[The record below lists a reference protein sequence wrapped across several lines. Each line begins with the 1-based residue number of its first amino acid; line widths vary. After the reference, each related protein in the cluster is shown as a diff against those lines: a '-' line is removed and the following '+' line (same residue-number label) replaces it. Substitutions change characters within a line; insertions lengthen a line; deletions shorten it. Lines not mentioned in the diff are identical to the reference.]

1 MSESFRAALGRR
13 VVSRATAHELGTV
26 AHLLT
31 TVDCH
36 QVATV
41 VIGRGKKAQL
51 VDWVDLSGFGADAV
65 MVGDESALR
74 SPRDD
79 RERRAGAGKLE
90 VLGTRVLTE
99 AGNELGVVDDIS
111 FDPSSGTVEL
121 LLVGDLHVGADTV
134 LGAGSYAVVITVPPD
149 PV

>member
-1 MSESFRAALGRR
+1 MSESFRGALGRR
-13 VVSRATAHELGTV
+13 VVSRATAHELGAV

-31 TVDCH
+31 SVDCR
-36 QVATV
+36 QVAAV

-51 VDWVDLSGFGADAV
+51 VDWVDLSGFGVDAV

-74 SPRDD
+74 SPSDD
-79 RERRAGAGKLE
+79 RERRAAAGKLE

-111 FDPSSGTVEL
+111 FDPAGGAIEL
-121 LLVGDLHVGADTV
+121 LLVGDRHVRSDTV